1 MESDPLAANWP
12 LVGRS
17 AVLADIETAMRAG
30 GVVLAG
36 PPGVGKT
43 RLAREA
49 LAQARC
55 DGRDTE
61 WLAATRESA
70 TIRFGTVA
78 PLLAQD
84 EPLGTTPVEFIRRT
98 AGRMA
103 ARAEE
108 LPVLVGLDDAHL
120 LDQWSASVIHQLTV
134 RGLVSLLATVR
145 TSDPA
150 PDAIT
155 ALWKDGVV
163 RRMRV
168 RPLGSSAINDLLDH
182 SLGPDI
188 EGVTRSR
195 LRTLAAGN
203 PLMLRELLIG
213 AYEDGALVRREGV
226 WIMDR
231 TPSRGTGLVELV
243 ETRLRTL
250 DGATR
255 AVVEVVACGEPLPA
269 AELDRLAATVP
280 FPPGAVEAAERTG
293 LIVCERSGRRRVL
306 RMAHP
311 LHGEVV
317 RGILTETQGRK
328 IWGWLARGLHDQ
340 PLRRRDDALRLARWQ
355 LDSGAVTRPEELLD
369 AARQA
374 AERVDLSLAARLIE
388 GVQDAEPDVLS
399 GRLPPSAPDSG
410 PPANDPTETDG
421 RTEGE
426 AATHARPR
434 SHREVMRAL
443 SLYWGSTGS
452 ASSADAESAAGAA
465 GPAESAGPG
474 ESTGSAAGSTP
485 ADAAEEP
492 PAQAPVK
499 APQTAAG
506 RDDCSV
512 PDVLRAWTLLSEAR
526 FRDALE
532 SIPFDVSAPDRRD
545 RTARYARPVVVL
557 ANAFLGRLDTAL
569 AVAGDPPRPSGT
581 EGDSVRWGPTL
592 LGWSRCLALQLAGRL
607 TEAVAMAEEGYAAA
621 VAQGAREVALGWCGF
636 RGGLNKAC
644 GRVVTAQ
651 AAYREAVA
659 ALAGRDAFLL
669 TRHLLADLAGAAA
682 LSGDTA
688 IAARWLERADDLRD
702 GSNRMCD
709 PFIELNRAWV
719 MAANGDG
726 LGAARQAQRAAA
738 LANDVE
744 QYPVEALALYD
755 AARLGEARTVLPR
768 LTELAETVDGGLVPA
783 LAGAAE
789 ALACSDG
796 QALDQ
801 ATTTLHNL
809 GFELHAAETAAAAG
823 HAHLAAGHPA
833 RASAARTRMMVLL
846 DSCEGAATPLMAIGR
861 DSTIAALSRREREI
875 AVLAAAGLSSRVIAE
890 RLMLSARTVDNH
902 LGRAYAKLGVA
913 NRTELTALLGRMNGG
928 QPARD

>member
-1 MESDPLAANWP
+1 MVESDPLATNWP

-17 AVLADIETAMRAG
+17 AVLADIAAGLRGG

-36 PPGVGKT
+36 PAGVGKT

-49 LAQARC
+49 MAHARG

-61 WLAATRESA
+61 WLAATREST

-84 EPLGTTPVEFIRRT
+84 EPLGTTPAELIRRT

-108 LPVLVGLDDAHL
+108 LPVVVGLDDAHL
-120 LDQWSASVIHQLTV
+120 LDKWSASMIHQLTV

-145 TSDPA
+145 SGEPA

-168 RPLGSSAINDLLDH
+168 RPLGSSAINDLLER
-182 SLGPDI
+182 SLGPEI
-188 EGVTRSR
+188 EGVTRCR
-195 LRTLAAGN
+195 LRDLAAGN
-203 PLMLRELLIG
+203 PLLLRELLIG

-226 WIMDR
+226 WILDR

-255 AVVEVVACGEPLPA
+255 VVVEVVACGEPLPA
-269 AELDRLAATVP
+269 TELDRVAAAVP

-293 LIVCERSGRRRVL
+293 LVVCERSGRRRVL

-317 RGILTETQGRK
+317 RGILTETRGRK
-328 IWGWLARGLHDQ
+328 IWGWLARGRYGQ
-340 PLRRRDDALRLARWQ
+340 PQRRRDDALRLARYQ
-355 LDSGAVTRPEELLD
+355 LEAGAATPPEELLD

-374 AERVDLSLAARLIE
+374 TERVDLTLAARLVE
-388 GVQDAEPDVLS
+388 GAQDAEAGPLS
-399 GRLPPSAPDSG
+399 DRFQ
-410 PPANDPTETDG
+410 
-421 RTEGE
+421 
-426 AATHARPR
+426 ARPPDPNGPDGPAAADGQTPGETTTYADLPR
-434 SHREVMRAL
+434 SRGAAMRAL
-443 SLYWGSTGS
+443 SLYWGSTGAMGS
-452 ASSADAESAAGAA
+452 AESSGSGRSRASAEVTPSSADN
-465 GPAESAGPG
+465 
-474 ESTGSAAGSTP
+474 
-485 ADAAEEP
+485 EP
-492 PAQAPVK
+492 PSK
-499 APQTAAG
+499 APQITA
-506 RDDCSV
+506 RREDCAL
-512 PDVLRAWTLLSEAR
+512 PNVLRAWTLLSEAR

-532 SIPFDVSAPDRRD
+532 SIPFDVTAPDRRD

-557 ANAFLGRLDTAL
+557 ASAFLGRLDNAL
-569 AVAGDPPRPSGT
+569 AVAGSPAAPSGT
-581 EGDSVRWGPTL
+581 KDGSVRWGPTL

-607 TEAVAMAEEGYAAA
+607 DEAVAMAEEGYAAA
-621 VAQGAREVALGWCGF
+621 VAQGAREVALGWAGF
-636 RGGLNKAC
+636 RGGLTKAQ

-651 AAYREAVA
+651 AAFREAVA
-659 ALAGRDAFLL
+659 ALAGRDAFQL

-682 LSGDTA
+682 LSGDTT
-688 IAARWLERADDLRD
+688 IAARWMERADELRD
-702 GSNRMCD
+702 GSNQMCD

-726 LGAARQAQRAAA
+726 TEAAKQAQHAAA
-738 LANDVE
+738 LANAVE
-744 QYPVEALALYD
+744 QYPVEAIALYD
-755 AARLGEARTVLPR
+755 TARLGEARTVVRR
-768 LTELAETVDGGLVPA
+768 LTELAETVDGRLVPTLGMAATA
-783 LAGAAE
+783 LAG
-789 ALACSDG
+789 SDG
-796 QALDQ
+796 EALDQ
-801 ATTTLHNL
+801 ATTALHDL
-809 GFELHAAETAAAAG
+809 GFLLHAAETAAAAG
-823 HAHLAAGHPA
+823 HAHLAAGDPA

-846 DSCEGAATPLMAIGR
+846 DSCEGAATPLVKIDR

-902 LGRAYAKLGVA
+902 LGRAYAKLGVT
-913 NRTELTALLGRMNGG
+913 NRAGLTALLGRMNGG
-928 QPARD
+928 RPARG